1 MATKASKTD
10 DFSKYIT
17 DMLSAYKMDGAALK
31 NAFQASAELNDKM
44 AKVALEAAEKSN
56 ELSARWAK
64 DTLSKMADVTSSKN
78 EPQDY
83 SKAVTDFATAQAEM
97 SAEMMS
103 AYAEIAKKVQME
115 TVELLMSAGKDA
127 QEEMSAAIKNASDEM
142 TKMASKATTKK

>member
-1 MATKASKTD
+1 MAPKTD

-17 DMLSAYKMDGAALK
+17 DMLSAYKMDGDAFK
-31 NAFQASAELNDKM
+31 NAFKANAELSEKM
-44 AKVALEAAEKSN
+44 AKVALEAAERSN
-56 ELSARWAK
+56 ELSAKWAK
-64 DTLSKMADVTSSKN
+64 STLSKMSDVTSGKA

-83 SKAVTDFATAQAEM
+83 SKAVTDFASAQAEM

-127 QEEMSAAIKNASDEM
+127 QEEMTAAIKTASDDM
-142 TKMASKATTKK
+142 TKMATKAGVKK